1 MAISVRELVI
11 KGTINEGTNQS
22 GQSKSAG
29 NLSEE
34 EKEQIIANA
43 VEKVLQILEDKR
55 NR

>member
-22 GQSKSAG
+22 GQSKGAG
-29 NLSEE
+29 SVSEE
-34 EKEQIIANA
+34 DKEEIIAI
-43 VEKVLQILEDKR
+43 VVDKILQILEDKR